1 MTRSGGRAPR
11 LNRREFVGAAAASA
25 VVVRGSLVVPSEAVA
40 APRERPRF
48 LYPNERRTANALFD
62 ELVPPI
68 RGRGGAKA
76 ARAVDYL
83 DYLLGADLR
92 RPPLYHRGRFSGRT
106 PYPGRCGPGKRFPRD
121 GFRLYR
127 RLQPAEMVAWKLRLD
142 GSAAHPSLDPNSR
155 TLGPVVGW
163 RERYRAGLRE
173 LDQSSASLFGRRFAD
188 LQPPQRE
195 VVIAGADQSFIALA
209 YSHAVEGTYSAP
221 EYGGNAGL
229 VGWRSIGF
237 DGDRQPLGYVD
248 PATGCEL
255 APVSGP
261 DAAAARASSVPAL
274 EPERVWQISSRA
286 LAAPHLTH
294 DARVS
299 PWKPKGAG
307 SGGRARRRKPR
318 RKRYDAVIVGSGPG
332 ASMAAFVLSKA
343 GWHVLVLERGPN
355 PYRELGRKVDSEF
368 TNDELKAFQRRYGWP
383 DPLIEP
389 RTFRSSANGAPRS
402 YVGPVNDLPAVVGG
416 GAGLATMLVPRMRE
430 VDFLPRS
437 RFGDVPGSIVVDWPI
452 AYRDLA
458 PDYEAVERLLGV
470 QGRADDP
477 AASPRR
483 RPFPLRPGVP
493 LWANEVIARGAER
506 LGIPAPTA
514 PLAINSKPYQGR
526 PGCNECGR
534 CWYYG
539 CPIGAHG
546 AMAPSVL
553 GRAVATGRCRVGSQR
568 FVSAIETAGGR
579 ATGVRYVDGGGRER
593 AVGAR
598 FVLLGAG
605 PIEDAR
611 LSLLSGLAGR
621 DRSGLIGRG
630 LVFHFQTFAGGYFSR
645 ERLHTRRGRGLAR
658 MITDFCGP
666 PTLDESRRWGGTPGG
681 GVVEISGLGLFGPI
695 SEGQTYPRGR
705 AHADF
710 MSANLFDD
718 HLAGVLMQG
727 EDLPQRETVVDLD
740 PEVVDFRGMPVA
752 RLTYEPHPFE
762 VEASSQYGQ
771 RLAEILLAAGAD
783 AVAYGPKNA
792 PAGTSPQP
800 LDLPDPIKS
809 ILNRLPGPS
818 GAAAGPFAP
827 TSPVPNTQHILS
839 GFRMGHDPD
848 LSVSDPSG
856 RLHGFKNLYCV
867 DGGLFCSSTP
877 VNPTLTISALAH
889 RVAKRLAGR
898 LR

>member
-142 GSAAHPSLDPNSR
+142 GSAAHPSLDPNSS

-195 VVIAGADQSFIALA
+195 VVIAGA
-209 YSHAVEGTYSAP
+209 
-221 EYGGNAGL
+221 
-229 VGWRSIGF
+229 
-237 DGDRQPLGYVD
+237 
-248 PATGCEL
+248 
-255 APVSGP
+255 
-261 DAAAARASSVPAL
+261 
-274 EPERVWQISSRA
+274 
-286 LAAPHLTH
+286 
-294 DARVS
+294 
-299 PWKPKGAG
+299 
-307 SGGRARRRKPR
+307 GGRARRRKPR

-514 PLAINSKPYQGR
+514 PLAINSKPSQGR
-526 PGCNECGR
+526 PVCNECGR

-630 LVFHFQTFAGGYFSR
+630 LVFHFQTFAG
-645 ERLHTRRGRGLAR
+645 
-658 MITDFCGP
+658 
-666 PTLDESRRWGGTPGG
+666 
-681 GVVEISGLGLFGPI
+681 
-695 SEGQTYPRGR
+695 
-705 AHADF
+705 
-710 MSANLFDD
+710 
-718 HLAGVLMQG
+718 
-727 EDLPQRETVVDLD
+727 
-740 PEVVDFRGMPVA
+740 
-752 RLTYEPHPFE
+752 
-762 VEASSQYGQ
+762 
-771 RLAEILLAAGAD
+771 
-783 AVAYGPKNA
+783 
-792 PAGTSPQP
+792 
-800 LDLPDPIKS
+800 
-809 ILNRLPGPS
+809 
-818 GAAAGPFAP
+818 
-827 TSPVPNTQHILS
+827 
-839 GFRMGHDPD
+839 
-848 LSVSDPSG
+848 
-856 RLHGFKNLYCV
+856 
-867 DGGLFCSSTP
+867 
-877 VNPTLTISALAH
+877 
-889 RVAKRLAGR
+889 
-898 LR
+898 